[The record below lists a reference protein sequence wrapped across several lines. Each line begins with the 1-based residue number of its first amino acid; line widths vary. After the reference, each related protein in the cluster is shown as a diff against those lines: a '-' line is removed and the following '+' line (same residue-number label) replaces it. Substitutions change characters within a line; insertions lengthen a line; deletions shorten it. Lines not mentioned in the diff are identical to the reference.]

1 MDESFYFDQSKMP
14 EYYRFNYYQT
24 PKYFAPNN
32 YIENINIERGSY
44 YVYNKDVFA
53 VMPIVC
59 TK

>member
-1 MDESFYFDQSKMP
+1 MP

-53 VMPIVC
+53 VMPVVC